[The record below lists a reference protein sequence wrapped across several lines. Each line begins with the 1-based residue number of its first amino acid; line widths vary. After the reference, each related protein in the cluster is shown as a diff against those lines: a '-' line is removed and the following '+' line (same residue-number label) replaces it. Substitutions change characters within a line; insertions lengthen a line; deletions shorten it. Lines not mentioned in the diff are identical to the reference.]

1 MMLAI
6 RKHLGEMVALML
18 LFLVAVGVAGY
29 ILDNQRLRFP
39 LVEEKPFVVKAEL
52 ADAQAVQ
59 PGQGQTVR
67 VAGIEIGQIGQVE
80 LEDGYAV
87 VELELEPKYEGFI
100 KDDASALLRSK
111 TGLKDMFLEVD
122 PGDGEPLQE
131 GDRIQVENTAPDVDP
146 DEFLSALDSDTRDYL
161 RLLITGAGKGLQ
173 GGGGKDLREAFAR
186 LGPLHRDL
194 ASVSGAVARRRDNLE
209 RLINR
214 YGLLMT
220 ELGEGREDIQRLVRA
235 SNESLGA
242 FADEEQ
248 DLSGFVARLPGT
260 LRESQTALAKLD
272 RLSTTMKPALN
283 ALRPAFRQLDDA
295 NAELLPLAEEG
306 TPIVR
311 EEIRPFARESAP
323 FIRDLGSSS
332 QGLTKAAPDF
342 TKALLGLNRFFDI
355 GAYNPGG
362 TEGISDACENGGTCT
377 LEERARNEGYMY
389 WLAWVAQNT
398 VSVFSTAD
406 AQGPFRRASMGGVSC
421 GTLQNVLGQTGV
433 PAPVVGL
440 IAGTPTVDGLFQT
453 LGACAS

>member
-1 MMLAI
+1 MI
-6 RKHLGEMVALML
+6 ALVL
-18 LFLVAVGVAGY
+18 LFVVAVGVAGY
-29 ILDNQRLRFP
+29 ILSNQRLRFP
-39 LVEEKPFVVKAEL
+39 LVEEKPFVLKAEL

-80 LEDGYAV
+80 LEDGQAV

-100 KDDASALLRSK
+100 KDDATRSCARRP
-111 TGLKDMFLEVD
+111 GLKDMFLEVD
-122 PGDGEPLQE
+122 PGDGEPLQS

-161 RLLITGAGKGLQ
+161 RLLITGAGKGLA

-194 ASVSGAVARRRDNLE
+194 ASVSGAVARRRHNLE
-209 RLINR
+209 RLVNR

-235 SNESLGA
+235 SEQSLGA

-260 LRESQTALAKLD
+260 LRESRD
-272 RLSTTMKPALN
+272 R
-283 ALRPAFRQLDDA
+283 
-295 NAELLPLAEEG
+295 
-306 TPIVR
+306 
-311 EEIRPFARESAP
+311 AREARPPQRGDEAVAERAAARLPRARRRERRAAAARAGGHADRARRDPPVRAPVGPVHPGPRHLVGRGSRRRRPTSA
-323 FIRDLGSSS
+323 RRCS
-332 QGLTKAAPDF
+332 
-342 TKALLGLNRFFDI
+342 GLNRFFDI

-362 TEGISDACENGGTCT
+362 SEGISDACENGGTCT
-377 LEERARNEGYMY
+377 PDERARNEGYMY

-433 PAPVVGL
+433 PDPVVGL